1 MTKHPHY
8 HKDVSHLKTIDVYR
22 TLELFGV
29 TDQALGHAIKKL
41 LCAGQRGAG
50 KTFEQDV
57 REAVDT
63 LNRRLQ
69 MLAEDDN
76 PRMPALSRER
86 PTWATHMVLDGFNET
101 HYVQACA
108 ERPGSY
114 VSLTDEGD
122 VAHIFTHHS
131 IVQVNPLPAKEAQGF
146 SNGEGAPICATHWGT
161 TFRLWIAQDT
171 NGGYS
176 EYRQDGWFPVPEN
189 RAKSDWNLG
198 LQPILR

>member
-1 MTKHPHY
+1 MTKHSHY
-8 HKDVSHLKTIDVYR
+8 HKDVEHLKTIDVYR

-76 PRMPALSRER
+76 QRAPVKSGSFS
-86 PTWATHMVLDGFNET
+86 DG
-101 HYVQACA
+101 
-108 ERPGSY
+108 R
-114 VSLTDEGD
+114 
-122 VAHIFTHHS
+122 
-131 IVQVNPLPAKEAQGF
+131 
-146 SNGEGAPICATHWGT
+146 GAPPCATHWDPAL
-161 TFRLWIAQDT
+161 RNWIAQDSE
-171 NGGYS
+171 GGYS
-176 EYRQDGWFPVPEN
+176 EFRDYTWFPVPAVRLATTWAE
-189 RAKSDWNLG
+189 G